1 MEIFGNIFN
10 TVFFAPIVNLLVFIW
25 RLLEASNIPGSIGW
39 SIIGLTVVIR
49 ALVWPFMAAQLKSA
63 QKMQQLKPH
72 MDALKKKHDK
82 DKQALALA
90 QAALF
95 KEHNYNPAAGCVP
108 ALLQIP
114 VFIALYN
121 AISSLFNNQA
131 GLDHINYFLYNQ
143 AWRLTESPDPY
154 WLGLNLAIKPMDSW
168 NSVWLAA
175 ILIPVITGV
184 LQFVQSKM
192 MMPATEKAAVST
204 VVKGQ
209 KKEEP
214 STEDT
219 MATVQSQMVF
229 IMPVM
234 IGYFAYT
241 FPIGLALYWNMFS
254 ILGIYQQYLIGGW
267 GGLRPWLEKAKLIK

>member
-39 SIIGLTVVIR
+39 SIIGLTIVIR

-108 ALLQIP
+108 ALMQIP

-154 WLGLNLAIKPMDSW
+154 WLGLNLAVKPMDSW
-168 NSVWLAA
+168 NSVWVAA
-175 ILIPVITGV
+175 ILIPVITGA
-184 LQFVQSKM
+184 LQFIQSKM
-192 MMPATEKAAVST
+192 MMPVTEKNAVIPT
-204 VVKGQ
+204 VKGQ

-214 STEDT
+214 STEET

-254 ILGIYQQYLIGGW
+254 ILGIYQQYMIGGW
-267 GGLRPWLEKAKLIK
+267 GGLRPWLEKAKLVK